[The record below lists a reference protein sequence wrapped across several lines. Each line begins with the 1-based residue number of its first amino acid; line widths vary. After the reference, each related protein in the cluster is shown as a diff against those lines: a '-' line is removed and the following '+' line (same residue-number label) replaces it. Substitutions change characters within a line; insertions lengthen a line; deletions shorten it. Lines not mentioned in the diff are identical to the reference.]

1 MKKISFLLLA
11 TLIIITLSQS
21 CKKDEPANEIPT
33 ETLITNRWIYENM
46 ALYYLWNTQITP
58 GIDYNN
64 EADPE
69 AYFYKLLYKEKD
81 KWSYITDDYPKL
93 AAELSGVPETMGYY
107 PAFFQKAD
115 NKVFIVVCYVYPNSP
130 AAEAGLERGDII
142 ISIDNSPLDTTNY
155 YTKYSGKSY
164 SVQLGTIVNNV
175 LTPTGESFSMTAR
188 VVQADPS
195 IYHTVLD
202 INGTKIGYLVY
213 VEFIPGNDDIYL
225 QEMDKIFNEFK
236 SAGISDLIVDLRYNP
251 GGAVDAAIH
260 LASEIVPLTTAS
272 NNGLMIRLEYNA
284 DLQYYLVAN
293 SYNNYLYYN
302 FFPAAGNLNL
312 SRVYFLTTGRSASA
326 SELVIAGLDPYMEV
340 VQIGTPTYGKYVGS
354 WVIPDNYNKWA
365 MMPIVSKFI
374 NYDGFTDFE
383 DGLTPDYV
391 IEDDLFSALPFGDV
405 NDPMIARAI
414 ELSTGKSGLSP
425 KSEAIPAGL
434 FKPIIPGKMYQ
445 NKSLIIPEM
454 KILK

>member
-1 MKKISFLLLA
+1 MKKILFLLLA
-11 TLIIITLSQS
+11 TLLVITLSQS
-21 CKKDEPANEIPT
+21 CNKDEPENEIPD
-33 ETLITNRWIYENM
+33 ETIITNRWIYENM
-46 ALYYLWNTQITP
+46 VLYYLWNTQMTV
-58 GIDYNN
+58 GIDYEK

-69 AYFYKLLYKEKD
+69 AYFYKLLYDEKD

-107 PAFFQKAD
+107 PAFYQKAD
-115 NKVFIVVCYVYPNSP
+115 SKVFIVVCYVYPNSP

-142 ISIDNSPLDTTNY
+142 ISIDNTPLDTANY
-155 YTKYSGKSY
+155 YTKYSGTSY

-175 LTPTGESFSMTAR
+175 LTPTGESVSMTAR
-188 VVQADPS
+188 IVQADPS
-195 IYHTVLD
+195 IYHSVLD

-213 VEFIPGNDDIYL
+213 VEFIPGNNDVYL

-260 LASEIVPLTTAS
+260 LASEIVPFAIAS

-293 SYNNYLYYN
+293 NYNNYLYYY
-302 FFPAAGNLNL
+302 FYPATGNLNL
-312 SRVYFLTTGRSASA
+312 DRVYFLTTERSASA

-340 VQIGTPTYGKYVGS
+340 VQIGTPTFGKYVGS
-354 WVIPDNYNKWA
+354 WVIPDNNNEWA
-365 MMPIVSKFI
+365 IMPIVSKFI

-383 DGLTPDYV
+383 DGLTPDHV

-414 ELSTGKSGLSP
+414 ELSTGKSVLTS
-425 KSEAIPAGL
+425 KSGVLPSGL
-434 FKPIIPGKMYQ
+434 FKPIIPEKMYL
-445 NKSLIIPEM
+445 NKSLIIPE
-454 KILK
+454 LKVLK